1 MLTVEAA
8 AEEGVAVRGVGGEVS
23 VKAETGVEWR
33 EVERRSTL
41 LEPALDCVP
50 FLDAVGAI
58 LNCAAENPARSIH
71 CSFNNSTLLA
81 GELKVVLRMM

>member
-50 FLDAVGAI
+50 FLDAVGAM
-58 LNCAAENPARSIH
+58 LECAAEDPAGRALFQEDDSGVRIAMRS
-71 CSFNNSTLLA
+71 
-81 GELKVVLRMM
+81 